1 MKTSRVLVL
10 ILSIF
15 TLTAIAVSCASQTTM
30 STSKSEEKEKKEKTL
45 VDHYGQLSIDG
56 THVVDKNGNPIQ
68 LRGMSLFWSQWMAQY
83 WTPATIK
90 WLRDDWKC
98 TVVRAA
104 MGVEKGGYLTNP
116 EFERQKVETVVD
128 AAIDLGIYVIV
139 DYHAHEAEKD
149 PEAAKEF
156 FDYMSKKYGK
166 YPNVIWEPYN
176 EPLDTPEWSTVIKPY
191 HEEVIKVI
199 RANDPDN
206 IIVCGTRIWSQR
218 VDEAADDPIADE
230 NVAYTL
236 HYYAKSHRQS
246 LRDIAQKAIDKGV
259 CLFVT
264 EYGTCHYSG
273 DGKIDPEQS
282 KIWWEFLDEHKISWC
297 NWSVADK
304 VEAASIIKPGTSP
317 SGGWTEEDLT
327 PSGKLVREECVTK
340 NAPVWAAVKK

>member
-1 MKTSRVLVL
+1 MSVLKSKL
-10 ILSIF
+10 TFLSIAAMITVF
-15 TLTAIAVSCASQTTM
+15 LACTSSTPATT
-30 STSKSEEKEKKEKTL
+30 SGSGKKKTL
-45 VDHYGQLSIDG
+45 VEYYGQLSIDG
-56 THVVDKNGNPIQ
+56 NHVVDQHGDPIQ

-83 WTPATIK
+83 WTPETIK

-98 TVVRAA
+98 TIVRAA

-116 EFERQKVETVVD
+116 DFEREKVERVVD
-128 AAIDLGIYVIV
+128 AAIELGIYVIV

-149 PEAAKEF
+149 LEKAKEF

-176 EPLDTPEWSTVIKPY
+176 EPYDTPEWSTVLKPY
-191 HEEVIKVI
+191 HEEIIKVI

-218 VDEAADDPIADE
+218 VDEAAEDPIDDK

-236 HYYAKSHRQS
+236 HYYARSHRQS
-246 LRDIAQKAIDKGV
+246 LRDVAQKALDKGV
-259 CLFVT
+259 CLMVT

-273 DGKIDPEQS
+273 NSGYDPDQS
-282 KIWWEFLDEHKISWC
+282 KVWWEFLDKNKISWC

-304 VEAASIIKPGTSP
+304 VESASILNPGASP
-317 SGGWTEEDLT
+317 QGNWTDADLT
-327 PSGKLVREECVTK
+327 ESGKLVRTECITK
-340 NAPVWAAVKK
+340 NTPVWDAIK